1 MIGLTRNGIMK
12 TVIRT
17 GAIQPL
23 DQSNDIPRG
32 ILGTYANMP
41 LTRAKKRSLMSI
53 FSESDDYRMSV
64 GFLNRNR
71 GVPW

>member
-1 MIGLTRNGIMK
+1 MMGLTRDGIMK

-17 GAIQPL
+17 GTIQPL

-32 ILGTYANMP
+32 ILGTYATMP
-41 LTRAKKRSLMSI
+41 LARAKKMSGMSI
-53 FSESDDYRMSV
+53 FSESDDYPMSV